1 MYSGGRSGK
10 WWEMVP
16 FNGNIFNH
24 YFTPRK
30 KWPKLAKPNIASLSP
45 FSQGG
50 LGRSVQS
57 EERGRRKWLSEEK
70 RKKGGGWRKEEVEE
84 VPCNN
89 GGKRRKQGRH
99 YSSSRGGRRSVRS
112 KHAFHKHTIGRTD
125 GVVALLACSV
135 PTLRMDVAGTK
146 QERENGKKKGKS
158 GRGGLRK
165 KERKKNSREWA
176 TSWQKERMRKGERR
190 SFTRTKKCWLLE

>member
-1 MYSGGRSGK
+1 MAKAGQTKHSISLSLSFFSRRA
-10 WWEMVP
+10 
-16 FNGNIFNH
+16 
-24 YFTPRK
+24 RK
-30 KWPKLAKPNIASLSP
+30 KRAKRGA
-45 FSQGG
+45 
-50 LGRSVQS
+50 REEEVT
-57 EERGRRKWLSEEK
+57 ERGKEK
-70 RKKGGGWRKEEVEE
+70 KRGGGGWRKEEVEE

-125 GVVALLACSV
+125 GVVAFDCSV
-135 PTLRMDVAGTK
+135 HFPTLRMDVAGTK
-146 QERENGKKKGKS
+146 QERENGKKRGKS